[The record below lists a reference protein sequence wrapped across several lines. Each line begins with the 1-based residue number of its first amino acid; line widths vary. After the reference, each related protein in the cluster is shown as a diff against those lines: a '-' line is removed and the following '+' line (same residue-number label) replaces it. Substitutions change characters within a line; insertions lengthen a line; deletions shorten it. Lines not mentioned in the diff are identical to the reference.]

1 MDDYIEKAGKSI
13 DDAIEFFLKRIKA
26 ISENGPYRKYRKKSS
41 AFPILKLGNDAFY
54 EYAYFERTLEWF
66 VRDLLINKILRELF
80 MIHDIKSIWPDNK
93 NYVQYSTEAIED
105 IFPVEFTI
113 LTNGKKI
120 GVRYADLCT
129 EEVDELMKKCE
140 VERILQIKWVDEL
153 TDYEESQKEYDVIT
167 PTDFFKEYLSMSEY
181 HLFML
186 KVLPAIEAANAE
198 IGFETI
204 PRLSLRYLSNFKA
217 DVDAFLCNTAFEQ
230 MRFQVLPGS
239 KEKKPLYDQVLSP
252 DDYEILDRNFKQRG
266 LYKALLGTEGFAKCF
281 ITAEYQFQVF
291 KQGYSFDYTS
301 VVCGYLKAVEQL
313 LYKLLQINLDFPSQ
327 DVLWIKKNSLIIPK
341 EKYVLGETVQPNPET
356 RKPKVVFKREL
367 EEYFD
372 ITLGP
377 MIRFLYDNKNGW
389 EISDDGQSKVHS
401 FLLYFASSCRNGYF
415 HKENIDDF
423 EMVSRIRNDAILIFY
438 LLLGGYKLTGDHQKD
453 MDKLGINDDSF
464 DRMYKKIQELP
475 RSVKKFILY
484 FDGQKPLK
492 AYRHFT
498 QEATVY
504 DNNGSVA
511 ASEIIFVAVDEF
523 SRDEYDCAMQGRY
536 RENEF
541 ALRRDNTPAKI
552 SYLNDRHEEVFLVWK
567 ASAAF

>member
-80 MIHDIKSIWPDNK
+80 MIHDIKSIWLDNK

-541 ALRRDNTPAKI
+541 ALRRDNMPAKI

>member
-41 AFPILKLGNDAFY
+41 AFPILKLGNGAFY

-105 IFPVEFTI
+105 IFPLEFTI

-129 EEVDELMKKCE
+129 GEVDELMKKCE

-167 PTDFFKEYLSMSEY
+167 PADFFGEYLSMLEY
-181 HLFML
+181 ELFMS

-313 LYKLLQINLDFPSQ
+313 LYKLLQINLNFPSQ
-327 DVLWIKKNSLIIPK
+327 EELWIKKNNNSIIPK
-341 EKYVLGETVQPNPET
+341 DRCVRGETVRPNPKT
-356 RKPKVVFKREL
+356 KKPQVVFKREF
-367 EEYFD
+367 EDCFD
-372 ITLGP
+372 ITLKP
-377 MIRFLYDNKNGW
+377 MIWFLYDNINGW
-389 EISDDGQSKVHS
+389 EISDEGRTNVRD
-401 FLLYFASSCRNGYF
+401 FLLNFATDCRNDHF

-423 EMVSRIRNDAILIFY
+423 DMVSRIRNDAILIFY
-438 LLLGGYKLTGDHQKD
+438 LLLGGYKLTGDYQND
-453 MDKLGINDDSF
+453 MDELGINDDSF
-464 DRMYKKIQELP
+464 DRMYKKIQELS
-475 RSVKKFILY
+475 RSIRKFILY
-484 FDGQKPLK
+484 FDGQKPVK

-498 QEATVY
+498 QEPTVY

-523 SRDEYDCAMQGRY
+523 SGDEYDRAMQGRY
-536 RENEF
+536 REKEF
-541 ALRRDNTPAKI
+541 ALRKDCIPEKI
-552 SYLNDRHEEVFLVWK
+552 SYINGRGEEVSLVW
-567 ASAAF
+567 